1 MDDAI
6 TRPGGEAAKRGRPRD
21 ERAWQAILR
30 AASDLL
36 LEHGY
41 AALTVEGIARR
52 AGVGRQTVYR
62 WWPTK
67 ADVALEA
74 MNAQAE
80 LEIAAGD
87 LAGFLRETFTVA
99 PRFVPAL
106 SGLMAHAQLDPAFAA
121 RFRAEFLDRRRAALT
136 ALVRAELPDVDPEYA
151 ADLVFGSLWYLVLTR
166 PDRLDAAFAVR
177 LHDTLSAP
185 RP

>member
-1 MDDAI
+1 MD
-6 TRPGGEAAKRGRPRD
+6 EASAKRGRPRD
-21 ERAWQAILR
+21 ERARQAIL
-30 AASDLL
+30 AATRDLL
-36 LEHGY
+36 LADGY
-41 AALTVEGIARR
+41 GALTVEGIARR

-80 LEIAAGD
+80 LEIAATE

-99 PRFVPAL
+99 PRYVPAL

-121 RFRAEFLDRRRAALT
+121 RFQAEFLDRRR
-136 ALVRAELPDVDPEYA
+136 
-151 ADLVFGSLWYLVLTR
+151 STR
-166 PDRLDAAFAVR
+166 STPP
-177 LHDTLSAP
+177 TWSSAP
-185 RP
+185 SGTWC

>member
-1 MDDAI
+1 MD
-6 TRPGGEAAKRGRPRD
+6 EVSAKRGRPRD
-21 ERAWQAILR
+21 ERARKAILG
-30 AASDLL
+30 AARDLL
-36 LEHGY
+36 IEDGY

-62 WWPTK
+62 WWQGK

-80 LEIAAGD
+80 LEIAATD
-87 LAGFLRETFTVA
+87 LAAFVRETFIVA
-99 PRFVPAL
+99 PRYVPAL

-121 RFRAEFLDRRRAALT
+121 RFRAEFLDRRRAALI
-136 ALVRAELPDVDPEYA
+136 ALVRAELPALDPEYA
-151 ADLVFGSLWYLVLTR
+151 ADLVFGTLWYLVLTR
-166 PDRLDAAFAVR
+166 PDRLDAEFADR
-177 LHDTLSAP
+177 MYETLHAR

>member
-1 MDDAI
+1 MD
-6 TRPGGEAAKRGRPRD
+6 EASAKRGRPRD
-21 ERAWQAILR
+21 ERARQAILR
-30 AASDLL
+30 ATRDLL
-36 LEHGY
+36 LADGY
-41 AALTVEGIARR
+41 GALTVEGIARR

-80 LEIAAGD
+80 LEIAATE

-99 PRFVPAL
+99 PRYVPAL

-121 RFRAEFLDRRRAALT
+121 RFQAEFLDRRRAALI
-136 ALVRAELPDVDPEYA
+136 ALVGAELPALDPEYA
-151 ADLVFGSLWYLVLTR
+151 ADLVFGTLWYLVLTR
-166 PDRLDAAFAVR
+166 PERLDARFADQ
-177 LHDTLSAP
+177 LYDTLHAQ

>member
-1 MDDAI
+1 M
-6 TRPGGEAAKRGRPRD
+6 KRGRPRD
-21 ERAWQAILR
+21 ERARLAILQ
-30 AASDLL
+30 AARDLL

-41 AALTVEGIARR
+41 GALTVEGIARR

-99 PRFVPAL
+99 PRYVAAL
-106 SGLMAHAQLDPAFAA
+106 SGLMAHAQLDPAFAT
-121 RFRAEFLDRRRAALT
+121 RFRAEFLARRRAALID
-136 ALVRAELPDVDPEYA
+136 LVRAELPDADPEYA
-151 ADLVFGSLWYLVLTR
+151 ADLVFGTLWYLVLTR
-166 PDRLDAAFAVR
+166 PERLDAALADQ
-177 LHDTLSAP
+177 LYATL
-185 RP
+185 RGRRR